1 MGYLTAVVSELR
13 SFTFKTVDGGRI
25 KGADMID
32 PIWRGMVQWH
42 SVTNVEFDRAQ
53 TRKELTAALA
63 TKPQSAELIARFDAL
78 GTGHQ
83 GARAGG
89 MMKDF
94 KGKTAFITGG
104 ASGIG
109 FGMAHAFGRAGMN
122 VVIADIDLEVARKA
136 AEMLQRDQIKAV
148 AIHCDVTLRS
158 EVQRAALDAVAA
170 FGKVHVVC
178 NNAGV
183 AVGGPLGTVGDRDW
197 DWIIDVNLKGVVYGV
212 ETFFPLIKSHGEGG
226 HFVNTASMAGMVS
239 PPNMEPYSATK
250 FAVVAMSEGWAQ
262 QLAPLNIGMS
272 VLCPGFVKTRI
283 HESGR
288 ARQSRYGDRA
298 ARYAHRRSARGGS
311 ARWFWAAWIPTS
323 WASACW
329 RRSRPAS
336 STSSPIR
343 R

>member
-1 MGYLTAVVSELR
+1 
-13 SFTFKTVDGGRI
+13 
-25 KGADMID
+25 
-32 PIWRGMVQWH
+32 
-42 SVTNVEFDRAQ
+42 
-53 TRKELTAALA
+53 
-63 TKPQSAELIARFDAL
+63 
-78 GTGHQ
+78 
-83 GARAGG
+83 
-89 MMKDF
+89 MMQDF

-122 VVIADIDLEVARKA
+122 VVIADIDSEVARKA

-148 AIHCDVTLRS
+148 AVHCDVTLRS

-170 FGKVHVVC
+170 FGKVHIVC

-183 AVGGPLGTVGDRDW
+183 AVGGPLGTVGHRDW

-239 PPNMEPYSATK
+239 PANMEPYTATK

-262 QLAPLNIGMS
+262 QLAPLGIGMS

-283 HESGR
+283 HESNR
-288 ARQSRYGDRA
+288 ARQSRYGERA
-298 ARYAHRRSARGGS
+298 PDTRSDEARSEAAKMVQGGMDPDIVGERVLEAIKAGEFYIFTHPEMKAAVDARFAGIDAGFKHAEES
-311 ARWFWAAWIPTS
+311 HALKAGRK
-323 WASACW
+323 
-329 RRSRPAS
+329 
-336 STSSPIR
+336 
-343 R
+343 